1 MTKHSET
8 RREIIL
14 TKLETKTIIT
24 ELGYVINGKSSPCFI
39 WQGPTS
45 GNGRGGGYGRMSLNG
60 HTVAVHLVAYT
71 NFFGYIPGNKQVD
84 HLCRNRLC
92 WNPQHLELVTHLKN
106 QKRKIPK

>member
-8 RREIIL
+8 RRETIL

-24 ELGYVINGKSSPCFI
+24 ELGYVINGKPSPCFI

-92 WNPQHLELVTHLKN
+92 WNTQHLELVTHLEN
-106 QKRKIPK
+106 QKRKIAK